1 MNLLKL
7 ICTHVMQIRGRS
19 ILDSPHEVWD
29 LEADVE
35 CPDELED
42 ALVDTVVDLVSSCF
56 RFKKKMFKGGATVLE
71 LSRIRNKK
79 RKGKMPKDN
88 NESDDSSDSSG
99 EDTTD
104 QDSGNDLANMVS
116 IKLKEEI
123 SRIVEKVS
131 KGVEHQV
138 KNTISGLKLDDRIS
152 RLEDS
157 FSPLIG
163 MEEHMAGMVAEK
175 IDGIQAV
182 VIDTVLSRLRK
193 ELPGNDLDFNPAQE
207 AQTSKE
213 PASTTMPTSSS
224 AEQDPKDPEQP
235 TVDPSGAIRKVLSDL
250 HESQVKH

>member
-138 KNTISGLKLDDRIS
+138 KIRYWALSWMIAYPGSRI
-152 RLEDS
+152 L
-157 FSPLIG
+157 SP
-163 MEEHMAGMVAEK
+163 H
-175 IDGIQAV
+175 
-182 VIDTVLSRLRK
+182 
-193 ELPGNDLDFNPAQE
+193 
-207 AQTSKE
+207 
-213 PASTTMPTSSS
+213 
-224 AEQDPKDPEQP
+224 
-235 TVDPSGAIRKVLSDL
+235 
-250 HESQVKH
+250 